1 MQIQIEMEE
10 TLSLTSLKFWHPPG
24 CCCVTLLTRRQ
35 TQGGVKKRRCRHP
48 EIKTQLSFHTQKNDF
63 LSAIR
68 HFNWWVRVLK
78 MVVTAAGWWDEDNK
92 RWSCVWDPALAILT
106 NQDSCRI
113 SQDSSG
119 KLGAKDKDWLMS
131 DGKRSSQ
138 ICEVVTWPGG
148 LTLLKFDNKKI
159 SSPLWKW
166 L

>member
-1 MQIQIEMEE
+1 M
-10 TLSLTSLKFWHPPG
+10 SLFWQEDRHG
-24 CCCVTLLTRRQ
+24 AEWRRDDVD
-35 TQGGVKKRRCRHP
+35 TMSP

-78 MVVTAAGWWDEDNK
+78 MVVTAAGWWDEDNE
-92 RWSCVWDPALAILT
+92 RWSCVWGPALAILT
-106 NQDSCRI
+106 NQDSCHI

-138 ICEVVTWPGG
+138 ICEVVTWLGG
-148 LTLLKFDNKKI
+148 LTLLKFDNKKYHHHYENGYNEGH
-159 SSPLWKW
+159 WW
-166 L
+166 F